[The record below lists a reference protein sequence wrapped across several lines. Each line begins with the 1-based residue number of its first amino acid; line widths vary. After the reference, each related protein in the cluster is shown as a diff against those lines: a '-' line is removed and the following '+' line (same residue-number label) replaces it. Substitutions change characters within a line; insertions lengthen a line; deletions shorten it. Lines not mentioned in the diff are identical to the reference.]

1 MRWTL
6 LGTIA
11 ALALG
16 SATAAMPS
24 GVKAQEKTKAFA
36 MAPKLVGI
44 PFYSDVETG
53 CKDQAKKMGNV
64 ECIFTGAT
72 QVDEAEQVRVIRDLI
87 TRGVAGIAIA
97 PNNPE
102 FVASSISAAIAK
114 GIPVITF
121 DTDAPKSK
129 RMSFVGT
136 NNRDGGEQ
144 GGRAFRAA
152 APGGGSYAIITG
164 GLAADNLNERID
176 GFRAGLGDGFKEVS
190 GSPFPCDDDYEQ
202 VNPDHA
208 RRAG

>member
-6 LGTIA
+6 LGAIA

-16 SATAAMPS
+16 SVTAAMPS

-36 MAPKLVGI
+36 MVPKLVGI

-53 CKDQAKKMGNV
+53 CKDKAKKMGNV

-102 FVASSISAAIAK
+102 LWRRRSRRQSRKASPSYVRYGCTEVEAHELC
-114 GIPVITF
+114 
-121 DTDAPKSK
+121 
-129 RMSFVGT
+129 
-136 NNRDGGEQ
+136 RDEQ
-144 GGRAFRAA
+144 PGRR
-152 APGGGSYAIITG
+152 
-164 GLAADNLNERID
+164 R
-176 GFRAGLGDGFKEVS
+176 
-190 GSPFPCDDDYEQ
+190 
-202 VNPDHA
+202 A
-208 RRAG
+208 RRTGV